1 MLKIG
6 IEHEFVFKDSSDNFL
21 DFSNSTYTDFQ
32 KVVEEF
38 PINPKDKGILEC
50 KSLETEPKLCYVE
63 GFEKFDNSGKLLE
76 TIPKGLEIRTPPF
89 EDINKLIE
97 NFVISYENMINITS
111 SLGLSPLLIS
121 FNPIKNF
128 QDVYD
133 ALKSQ
138 NSNGRNEKELEI
150 AKNSMLLYAFHIN
163 ISQNGNSDLNDTL
176 KKLNYYLPYIIPFSF
191 SSPFRDGNLF
201 EGLCYRIYELMK
213 YRPLISIR
221 KRIDTEVIE
230 FRGFDV
236 IGDTN
241 LLRSILFL
249 FKFLVEDNN
258 LTQRAESIDMN
269 LTEKS
274 CLEGFE
280 NAQIGAGILS
290 LLDSFRVSH
299 PTSSDQLDYL
309 RNIVITNKSTSS
321 MLKEEF
327 NTCGNII
334 QTISDKYKFN

>member
-1 MLKIG
+1 MICLQWA
-6 IEHEFVFKDSSDNFL
+6 NL
-21 DFSNSTYTDFQ
+21 DFSNSTYNDFR

-76 TIPKGLEIRTPPF
+76 TIPKGLEIR
-89 EDINKLIE
+89 
-97 NFVISYENMINITS
+97 ITS

-121 FNPIKNF
+121 FNPNKNF

-133 ALKSQ
+133 ALNDQ
-138 NSNGRNEKELEI
+138 NNNGRNEKELEI

-201 EGLCYRIYELMK
+201 EGLCYRIYELIK

-280 NAQIGAGILS
+280 NAQIGTGIIS

-321 MLKEEF
+321 ILKEEF